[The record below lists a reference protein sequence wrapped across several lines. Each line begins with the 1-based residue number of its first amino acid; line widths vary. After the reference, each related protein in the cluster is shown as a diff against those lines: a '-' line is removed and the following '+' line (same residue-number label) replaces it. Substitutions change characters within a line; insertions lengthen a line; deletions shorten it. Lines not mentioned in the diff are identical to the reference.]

1 MPPACD
7 QVELF
12 VESVEQVIGSECLVG
27 KATGSG
33 ARKLGQPSATVH
45 PPITAMSLEQ
55 KSKAVWWLVIE
66 LQYGYGGSARPHIP
80 IRWLLLML
88 DSLKI
93 EINRFHCKML
103 RLTRNKLK
111 TGLY

>member
-12 VESVEQVIGSECLVG
+12 VKSVEQEIGSECLVG
-27 KATGSG
+27 EATGTV
-33 ARKLGQPSATVH
+33 ARKLGQPSATVR
-45 PPITAMSLEQ
+45 PPITAIHLGQ

-66 LQYGYGGSARPHIP
+66 LQYGYGGSARLHIP

-93 EINRFHCKML
+93 KINRFHCKLL
-103 RLTRNKLK
+103 RLTINKLK